1 MAVSLLAFWS
11 EKRVVHSL
19 IRGWRNFWLVF
30 MRDTSEYLLDKS
42 RDSSYTIQEIIP
54 QKYDIMIRCLW
65 LRSYDGH
72 ACEKILKSVDGINL
86 TIMDIL
92 KKEYEAW
99 EQLG

>member
-1 MAVSLLAFWS
+1 
-11 EKRVVHSL
+11 
-19 IRGWRNFWLVF
+19 
-30 MRDTSEYLLDKS
+30 
-42 RDSSYTIQEIIP
+42 
-54 QKYDIMIRCLW
+54 MIRCLW

>member
-1 MAVSLLAFWS
+1 MVELNFAIFTRASSL
-11 EKRVVHSL
+11 K
-19 IRGWRNFWLVF
+19 
-30 MRDTSEYLLDKS
+30 
-42 RDSSYTIQEIIP
+42 IQEIFL
-54 QKYDIMIRCLW
+54 QRSVTMIRCLW